1 MISETR
7 ERFIRSIAERLA
19 PGRIVE
25 AYFFPSIRQGQV
37 ETGVAVIAATPEL
50 PAPVPAAAE
59 GEASGAEAQVPAAPE
74 PDAAGAAEPVAE
86 AEAPLRA
93 EVFTATY
100 RWTRKG
106 PDRGKWAVDV
116 VPEAHAPIPTV
127 GAVVR
132 GVQERAGE
140 ALDAHRMTG
149 EEVRAVLPA
158 VGTAAA
164 ADAAAGAAAATA

>member
-1 MISETR
+1 VISETR

-37 ETGVAVIAATPEL
+37 ETGVAVIAATPE
-50 PAPVPAAAE
+50 ADGPAAD
-59 GEASGAEAQVPAAPE
+59 ASDPAA
-74 PDAAGAAEPVAE
+74 DAGSSTLRHD
-86 AEAPLRA
+86 APQRA

-100 RWTRKG
+100 RWVRKG
-106 PDRGKWAVDV
+106 PDRGKWSVDV

-140 ALDAHRMTG
+140 ALDAYRMTG
-149 EEVRAVLPA
+149 DEVRAVLLGLLATPA
-158 VGTAAA
+158 GSPAPGGASVPSGTASA
-164 ADAAAGAAAATA
+164 